1 MFKFTRTPPKFT
13 GFKKPTPAPEPEK
26 KPSFKPIDLAG
37 YEGVRLRLGNICN
50 WTGKQVYDPDSAF
63 HAARHNARREEIFT
77 LTELAGEYLNEGQS
91 ADRIIDR
98 IEANIKT
105 IDPNANL

>member
-1 MFKFTRTPPKFT
+1 MFKLNRTPKFT
-13 GFKKPTPAPEPEK
+13 GFKKPIPAPEPEK
-26 KPSFKPIDLAG
+26 KPLFKPIDLAG
-37 YEGVRLRLGNICN
+37 YEGAQLRLGNIAN
-50 WTGKQVYDPDSAF
+50 WTKRAVYDPDSEF
-63 HAARHNARREEIFT
+63 HAAKHSARREQIFV
-77 LTELAGEYLNEGQS
+77 LAELAGEYITAGQS